1 MKLTGKDATSFCLN
15 PKPAPAILLHG
26 EPESKILRKYQSI
39 SERLV
44 GENAKT
50 EMRVTELSGVEIR
63 KDKGLVIDAT
73 KAIGFFPGPQMVFI
87 NNGTDGLSNL
97 FSDIIYNYQEG
108 DAFLIVTANKLNTRS
123 KLRKLFESSKTAISI
138 GVYPDPLTTQEIELA
153 IKNVGIQE
161 ISTDAKKNLELLA
174 KSVEYN
180 EFEQILEKLFLYK
193 VGDDTTISPDDI
205 SKCINLSAEIELDD
219 LINKICEGNTKDL
232 SPLLLKLNTKGQSPT
247 STYIII
253 NQYFRNLHMLAI
265 QPSNIEQTLS
275 RIRPPVFGAR
285 RSKLISNSKKWGVK
299 RLEKALTLLH
309 ESGLILRSSKPIP
322 QQAIM
327 DRTLIKISMMISK

>member
-1 MKLTGKDATSFCLN
+1 MKLTGKDATSFCLY

-50 EMRVTELSGVEIR
+50 EMRVTELSGAEIR

-73 KAIGFFPGPQMVFI
+73 KAIGFFPGPRMVFI
-87 NNGTDGLSNL
+87 KNGTDGLSDL
-97 FSDIIYNYQEG
+97 FSDIIHNYQEG

-153 IKNVGIQE
+153 IKNVGIQD
-161 ISTDAKKNLELLA
+161 ITTDARKNLEQLA

-180 EFEQILEKLFLYK
+180 EFEQVLEKIFLSFK
-193 VGDDTTISPDDI
+193 
-205 SKCINLSAEIELDD
+205 
-219 LINKICEGNTKDL
+219 
-232 SPLLLKLNTKGQSPT
+232 
-247 STYIII
+247 
-253 NQYFRNLHMLAI
+253 
-265 QPSNIEQTLS
+265 
-275 RIRPPVFGAR
+275 
-285 RSKLISNSKKWGVK
+285 NS
-299 RLEKALTLLH
+299 
-309 ESGLILRSSKPIP
+309 
-322 QQAIM
+322 
-327 DRTLIKISMMISK
+327 

>member
-1 MKLTGKDATSFCLN
+1 MKLTGKDATNFCLY

-50 EMRVTELSGVEIR
+50 EMRVTELSGAEIR

-73 KAIGFFPGPQMVFI
+73 KAIGFFPGPRMVFI
-87 NNGTDGLSNL
+87 KNGTDGLSDL
-97 FSDIIYNYQEG
+97 FSDIIHNYQEG
-108 DAFLIVTANKLNTRS
+108 DAFIIVTANKLNTRS

-153 IKNVGIQE
+153 IKNVGIQN
-161 ISTDAKKNLELLA
+161 ITTDARKNLEQLA

-180 EFEQILEKLFLYK
+180 EFEQVLEKIFLYK
-193 VGDDTTISPDDI
+193 IDDDTPISSEDI
-205 SKCINLSAEIELDD
+205 SKCINLSSEIELDD
-219 LINKICEGNTKDL
+219 LINKICEGNTKGL
-232 SPLLLKLNTKGQSPT
+232 SPLLLNLNTKGQTPT

-265 QPSNIEQTLS
+265 QPSNIEQAIS
-275 RIRPPVFGAR
+275 RIRPPVFGDR
-285 RSKLISNSKKWGVK
+285 RNKLLSNSRKWGVK
-299 RLEKALTLLH
+299 RLEKALNLLH
-309 ESGLILRSSKPIP
+309 ENGLTLRSSKPIP
-322 QQAIM
+322 QQAVI

>member
-1 MKLTGKDATSFCLN
+1 MKLTGKDATSFCLY

-26 EPESKILRKYQSI
+26 EPESKILGKYQSI

-50 EMRVTELSGVEIR
+50 EMRVTELSGAEIR

-73 KAIGFFPGPQMVFI
+73 KAIGFFPGPRMVFI
-87 NNGTDGLSNL
+87 KNGTDGLSDL
-97 FSDIIYNYQEG
+97 FSDIIHNYQEG
-108 DAFLIVTANKLNTRS
+108 DAFIIVTANKLNTRS

-153 IKNVGIQE
+153 IKNVGIQN
-161 ISTDAKKNLELLA
+161 ITKDARKNLEQLA

-180 EFEQILEKLFLYK
+180 EFEQVLEKIFLYK
-193 VGDDTTISPDDI
+193 IDDDTPISSEDI
-205 SKCINLSAEIELDD
+205 SKCINLSSEIELDD
-219 LINKICEGNTKDL
+219 LINKICEGNTKGL
-232 SPLLLKLNTKGQSPT
+232 SPLLLKLNTKGQTPT

-265 QPSNIEQTLS
+265 QPSNIEQAIS
-275 RIRPPVFGAR
+275 RIRPPVFGDR
-285 RSKLISNSKKWGVK
+285 RNKLLSNSRKWGVK
-299 RLEKALTLLH
+299 RLEKALNLLH
-309 ESGLILRSSKPIP
+309 ENGLTLRSSKPIP
-322 QQAIM
+322 QQAVI

>member
-1 MKLTGKDATSFCLN
+1 MKLTGKDAASFCLN

-39 SERLV
+39 SERLA

-50 EMRVTELSGVEIR
+50 EMRVTELSGAEIR
-63 KDKGLVIDAT
+63 KEKGLVIDAT
-73 KAIGFFPGPQMVFI
+73 KAIGFFPGPRIVFI
-87 NNGTDGLSNL
+87 KNGTDGLSDL
-97 FSDIIYNYQEG
+97 FSDMIHNYQDG

-123 KLRKLFESSKTAISI
+123 KLRKLFENSKTAISI
-138 GVYPDPLTTQEIELA
+138 GIYPDPLTTQEIELA
-153 IKNVGIQE
+153 IKNVGIQD
-161 ISTDAKKNLELLA
+161 ITTDARKNLEQLA

-180 EFEQILEKLFLYK
+180 EFEQVLEKIFLYK
-193 VGDDTTISPDDI
+193 IDDDTPISSEDI
-205 SKCINLSAEIELDD
+205 SKCINLSSEIELDD

-232 SPLLLKLNTKGQSPT
+232 SPLLLKLNTKGQTPT

-265 QPSNIEQTLS
+265 QPSNIEQAIS
-275 RIRPPVFGAR
+275 RIRPPVFGDR
-285 RSKLISNSKKWGVK
+285 RNKLLSNSKKWGVK

-309 ESGLILRSSKPIP
+309 ENGLTLRSSKPIP
-322 QQAIM
+322 QQAVI